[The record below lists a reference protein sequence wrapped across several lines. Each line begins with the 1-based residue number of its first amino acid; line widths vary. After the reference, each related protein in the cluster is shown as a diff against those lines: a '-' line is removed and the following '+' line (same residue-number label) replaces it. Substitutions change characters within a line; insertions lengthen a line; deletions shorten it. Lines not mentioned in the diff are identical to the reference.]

1 MNTIY
6 IGASNRKLG
15 LSQYTIYKE
24 KPTELIEMLKP
35 KIPSVERLFISV
47 EEFAEAEKDLR
58 KPETLIYKAWAESK
72 GAK

>member
-15 LSQYTIYKE
+15 LSQFTIYKE

-35 KIPSVERLFISV
+35 KMPSVERLFVLV
-47 EEFAEAEKDLR
+47 ENFAEVEKDLS